1 MAICEQ
7 GYLCDVCGEDVAD
20 LCDSDLYLR
29 YVLGEVAPESLHLT
43 PERHIRCNP
52 ILAQFIMARGFEP
65 VPAEGFFAKSE
76 LDPEFVAEEEARVTR
91 GYLRGWSVSG
101 WSRACRS
108 SSRLGPRSSHG
119 GRRRPPPPAAA
130 VARGA

>member
-20 LCDSDLYLR
+20 MIESDLYLR
-29 YVLGEVAPESLHLT
+29 YVLGEVAPEMLHLT

-52 ILAQFIMARGFEP
+52 ILAQFIVAEGFEP
-65 VPAEGFFAKSE
+65 VVAEGFFAKSV
-76 LDPEFVAEEEARVTR
+76 LDPDFVAEEEERVTR
-91 GYLRGWSVSG
+91 GYLRLVELMALDLPIVDYPLPEVVARW
-101 WSRACRS
+101 RAD
-108 SSRLGPRSSHG
+108 
-119 GRRRPPPPAAA
+119 AETA